1 METQNTQSE
10 QGEQGERI
18 GTAAASDP
26 LGLDILVGAAW
37 QKYSWD
43 AKNVPYVPSGN
54 SYVINTLEDI
64 FNLPNARQIEA
75 CLADVGACLLTNRL
89 LKDAAADMANR
100 MEADTSPT
108 AIEPEHL
115 ELSISTLRG
124 IGAMPWSGSL
134 TWIDDGKSEGRIT
147 ARLPDETEI
156 KLVSTDYTV
165 DNILGKVTNMTEMP
179 EFKEQG

>member
-1 METQNTQSE
+1 METQNAQS
-10 QGEQGERI
+10 EQGERI

-54 SYVINTLEDI
+54 AYVINTLEDI
-64 FNLPNARQIEA
+64 FNLPNARQIEV

-89 LKDAAADMANR
+89 LKDAAAGMANR
-100 MEADTSPT
+100 IEADASLTDM
-108 AIEPEHL
+108 EPEHL
-115 ELSISTLRG
+115 ELSVATLRG
-124 IGAMPWSGSL
+124 IGNMPWSGGL
-134 TWIDDGKSEGRIT
+134 TWIDDGKSVGRII

-156 KLVSTDYTV
+156 KLVSTDYTT
-165 DNILGKVTNMTEMP
+165 DNIMGTVTNMTEMP

>member
-1 METQNTQSE
+1 METQNTQS
-10 QGEQGERI
+10 EQGERI

-26 LGLDILVGAAW
+26 LGLDILVDAAW

-43 AKNVPYVPSGN
+43 AKNVPYAPSGA

-64 FNLPNARQIEA
+64 FNLPNARQIEV

-100 MEADTSPT
+100 MEADKSL
-108 AIEPEHL
+108 ASSVEPEHL
-115 ELSISTLRG
+115 ELSVTTLRG
-124 IGAMPWSGSL
+124 IGNMPWSGSL
-134 TWIDDGKSEGRIT
+134 TWVDDGKSEGRII

-156 KLVSTDYTV
+156 KLVSTDYTT
-165 DNILGKVTNMTEMP
+165 DNIMGTVTNMTEMP